1 MTNFE
6 VGTRVFDTWMIQHCV
21 TQENEY
27 SHFIIQAGHDDQTIA
42 SLWVVRFPATQDD
55 LLILRENGMTVEDSI
70 TFFKQAAED
79 YIGSLLMTE
88 CDHSENLLLSVD
100 DCAVEY
106 DEATNTSTVL
116 LRTAYV
122 ESLSQ
127 YMEKNAIDEETALRI
142 AYKLCDAVAYVRNNE
157 LPRRLLTI
165 DNIFV
170 DRNGNFLLGCF
181 GSVADNRFQSPE
193 EHRGEE
199 TLYNSDVNSIGV
211 ILYTILNDGRIPLLP
226 RNLQNPSKEDIAIA
240 VQDRHAGMPF
250 PPPANAGRSLTT
262 VILKAC
268 AFKSKARYASVEE
281 LKNALV
287 NLRTVNIKS
296 VDSDSTGEKIKPKHL
311 HSAKK
316 IIFSALT
323 VIVIIIGSVLL
334 IDLFTDDV
342 PSNIQNFPPTETTSQ
357 KGMTVIIHTDPIS
370 IDIPSTPVS
379 VPEQSSNQNTEDNA
393 YPDSFFSQ
401 IAIYHSGNYHMT
413 GILEQDGESKPTEL
427 AVTKD
432 NTVYMT
438 SDIDGLNVG
447 LLRDKESNIYLVN
460 PKGKS
465 CLELSTT
472 VLKFLGMDT
481 SSLDKAASSAQS
493 HTGFVYPHSVSKE
506 KYREQEFI
514 RASYTFDNGKM
525 EVFYL
530 DDSGNVKYIES
541 YADANTL
548 SNIMIVQSLNA
559 DVAAEYKGITDAYT
573 VYSGISGMF
582 SFVSNLATE

>member
-55 LLILRENGMTVEDSI
+55 LQILRENGMTVEDSI

-116 LRTAYV
+116 LRTSYV

-226 RNLQNPSKEDIAIA
+226 R
-240 VQDRHAGMPF
+240 
-250 PPPANAGRSLTT
+250 
-262 VILKAC
+262 
-268 AFKSKARYASVEE
+268 
-281 LKNALV
+281 
-287 NLRTVNIKS
+287 
-296 VDSDSTGEKIKPKHL
+296 KI
-311 HSAKK
+311 
-316 IIFSALT
+316 
-323 VIVIIIGSVLL
+323 
-334 IDLFTDDV
+334 
-342 PSNIQNFPPTETTSQ
+342 
-357 KGMTVIIHTDPIS
+357 
-370 IDIPSTPVS
+370 
-379 VPEQSSNQNTEDNA
+379 
-393 YPDSFFSQ
+393 
-401 IAIYHSGNYHMT
+401 
-413 GILEQDGESKPTEL
+413 
-427 AVTKD
+427 
-432 NTVYMT
+432 
-438 SDIDGLNVG
+438 
-447 LLRDKESNIYLVN
+447 R
-460 PKGKS
+460 
-465 CLELSTT
+465 
-472 VLKFLGMDT
+472 
-481 SSLDKAASSAQS
+481 
-493 HTGFVYPHSVSKE
+493 
-506 KYREQEFI
+506 
-514 RASYTFDNGKM
+514 
-525 EVFYL
+525 
-530 DDSGNVKYIES
+530 VKRI
-541 YADANTL
+541 
-548 SNIMIVQSLNA
+548 
-559 DVAAEYKGITDAYT
+559 
-573 VYSGISGMF
+573 
-582 SFVSNLATE
+582 